1 MIPFISFIL
10 VYKWFHSLFFFITK
24 VNLDNSDSLDVLH
37 RLFECLAPIVFR
49 PVDIL
54 LKTLLQAPTG
64 IVSRSHLN
72 VWKKQLKTF
81 LHISP
86 CLSPWKKEKK
96 TAFTCSNPLYMATVC
111 KTLGIA
117 LCLGMFSQNCAL
129 FKDILTYLFLFREAL
144 RTFSDGCA
152 WCCLWFEC

>member
-1 MIPFISFIL
+1 MYFSYSDINLVLCFLTHHTLVPTYSLYFDCEIVLTSCEHKLDCKRLKTVLLIPFISFIL

-72 VWKKQLKTF
+72 VWKKNQLKTS
-81 LHISP
+81 LHISHG
-86 CLSPWKKEKK
+86 LSPWKKE
-96 TAFTCSNPLYMATVC
+96 
-111 KTLGIA
+111 
-117 LCLGMFSQNCAL
+117 NCMHM
-129 FKDILTYLFLFREAL
+129 
-144 RTFSDGCA
+144 
-152 WCCLWFEC
+152 

>member
-1 MIPFISFIL
+1 MILFII
-10 VYKWFHSLFFFITK
+10 FFFWLIK

-72 VWKKQLKTF
+72 V
-81 LHISP
+81 
-86 CLSPWKKEKK
+86 
-96 TAFTCSNPLYMATVC
+96 
-111 KTLGIA
+111 
-117 LCLGMFSQNCAL
+117 
-129 FKDILTYLFLFREAL
+129 
-144 RTFSDGCA
+144 
-152 WCCLWFEC
+152 